1 MVIATPAL
9 RPHAS
14 LAGILVG
21 GTAPVV
27 VMGALNVS
35 PESFHPGSVH
45 TDGDSLRRAAERMV
59 EAGAALIDVGAMSTA
74 PYLHGAVTEDE
85 ERRRLTRAV
94 ELLARSVS
102 VPLSADT
109 SRPLPARAAID
120 AGARVV
126 NDVTGLVDPR
136 LAEVAVAHDV
146 SLILM
151 ASPPACGA
159 PAADDDPVA
168 FVRAGLARIAG
179 RARAAGIP
187 SDRLVLDPGIGFFL
201 DDRARRAEWD
211 LRVLGGLASLT
222 TADHPLAI
230 GVSRKSFVGTVTGR
244 DRPAD
249 RLAGSL
255 AATAIAVLGGVAL
268 VRTHDV
274 AETIDAVRIAEHLG
288 RARASWR

>member
-14 LAGILVG
+14 LAGVLVG
-21 GTAPVV
+21 GAGPVV

-35 PESFHPGSVH
+35 PESFHPGSIH
-45 TDGDSLRRAAERMV
+45 PDRDSLRRAAERMV

-74 PYLHGAVTEDE
+74 PYLHGAITEDE
-85 ERRRLTRAV
+85 ERQRLTPAV
-94 ELLARSVS
+94 ELLARTLPVPISV
-102 VPLSADT
+102 DT
-109 SRPLPARAAID
+109 SRPLPARAALD
-120 AGARVV
+120 AGARVL
-126 NDVTGLVDPR
+126 NDVTALVDPR
-136 LAEVAVAHDV
+136 MAEVAGAHDV
-146 SLILM
+146 ALILM
-151 ASPPACGA
+151 VSPKACGG
-159 PAADDDPVA
+159 PAADDEPIE
-168 FVRAGLARIAG
+168 FIRAGLARIAG
-179 RARAAGIP
+179 RARAAGIA
-187 SDRLVLDPGIGFFL
+187 SDRVVLDPGIGFFL
-201 DDRARRAEWD
+201 EDRDRRAEWD

-222 TADHPLAI
+222 TAEHPLAI

-274 AETIDAVRIAEHLG
+274 AETIDAVRIAERLR
-288 RARASWR
+288 RAWPRCP